1 MEKEEKTTPMLA
13 QYQQIKAQYLNFVIF
28 FRLGDFYEMFYEDA
42 DNISRELELALTSRA
57 GVPMCGIP
65 HHACTPY
72 IKRLVD
78 NGHRIA
84 ICEQMEDPSTAKGL
98 VKREVVRII
107 TPGTVIEEGMLDEDR
122 NNYILCLLCEGTS
135 CGMVFADISTG
146 EFHLLEKTG
155 KNREEL
161 SGGIIGEL
169 GNYMPVELLFN
180 EKFLDFKEANSFIS
194 DKLSHSIGDILPD
207 EDYALSDTKDLTE
220 QFITEN
226 SGELPDSMPLCKR
239 SVYALFKYINSTY
252 KSKVSRSVKFF
263 VHGGKEYMEL
273 NLSTRRN

>member
-13 QYQQIKAQYLNFVIF
+13 QYQQIKADYRSYVLF

-42 DNISRELELALTSRA
+42 ENISHELELALTSRA

-84 ICEQMEDPSTAKGL
+84 ICEQTEDPASAKGL

-122 NNYILCLLCEGTS
+122 NNYILCLFCEGTS

-146 EFHLLEKTG
+146 EFHLLER
-155 KNREEL
+155 RER
-161 SGGIIGEL
+161 
-169 GNYMPVELLFN
+169 PVM
-180 EKFLDFKEANSFIS
+180 SFPR
-194 DKLSHSIGDILPD
+194 G
-207 EDYALSDTKDLTE
+207 
-220 QFITEN
+220 
-226 SGELPDSMPLCKR
+226 
-239 SVYALFKYINSTY
+239 
-252 KSKVSRSVKFF
+252 
-263 VHGGKEYMEL
+263 
-273 NLSTRRN
+273 